1 MMSFT
6 RAHRRPVGTVLAIAA
21 ALALAGCSGGAGA
34 STPAPTETVTTT
46 ATPTPSP
53 TPTPTGPDLADPA
66 SWIVSFTGL
75 GPIEVGAPIEGT
87 ASFMTAFTVVTQEA
101 CPWVTAY
108 AADGLPSVWLPDPQ
122 STGVVG
128 QIVLQAWGGPA
139 SAAVGASPTTAEGVG
154 VGSTL
159 EELRTAYPALTE
171 QQGKYA
177 VFYAVTDD
185 AGHWINFSV
194 TDDLV
199 DGIVVRDE
207 AKIDSEFCG

>member
-1 MMSFT
+1 MSFT
-6 RAHRRPVGTVLAIAA
+6 RAHRRPVVTVLAIAA

-34 STPAPTETVTTT
+34 STPAPTETATTT

-66 SWIVSFTGL
+66 SWIVSFTGV

-87 ASFMTAFTVVTQEA
+87 ASFMTAFTVATQEA

-122 STGVVG
+122 STGVVN

-139 SAAVGASPTTAEGVG
+139 SAAVAASPTTAEGVG

-159 EELRTAYPALTE
+159 EELRAAYPALTE

-207 AKIDSEFCG
+207 AKIDSEYCG

>member
-6 RAHRRPVGTVLAIAA
+6 RTHRRPVFTVLAIAA

-34 STPAPTETVTTT
+34 STTAPTETVTVTPT
-46 ATPTPSP
+46 ATP
-53 TPTPTGPDLADPA
+53 TPTPTGPDLADPS
-66 SWIVSFTGL
+66 SWTVDFTGV
-75 GPIEVGAPIEGT
+75 GPVELGAPILGT
-87 ASFMTAFTVVTQEA
+87 ASLMTAFTVATQEA

-108 AADGLPSVWLPDPQ
+108 AAEGLPSVWLPDPQ
-122 STGVVG
+122 DTGVVG
-128 QIVLQAWGGPA
+128 QIVLQAWSGPA
-139 SAAVGASPTTAEGVG
+139 AVAASSPKTDAGVG

-159 EELRTAYPALTE
+159 AELRAAYPALTE

-194 TDDLV
+194 MDDVV
-199 DGIVVRDE
+199 DAIVVRDE
-207 AKIDSEFCG
+207 AKIDSEYCG

>member
-1 MMSFT
+1 MSFT
-6 RAHRRPVGTVLAIAA
+6 RAHRRPVVIVLAIAG

-53 TPTPTGPDLADPA
+53 SPTPTGPDLADPA

-75 GPIEVGAPIEGT
+75 GPIEVGAPIDGT
-87 ASFMTAFTVVTQEA
+87 ASLMTAFTVATQEV

-122 STGVVG
+122 STGVVN

-139 SAAVGASPTTAEGVG
+139 TAAVASSPTTAEGVG

-159 EELRTAYPALTE
+159 AELQAAYPALTE

-194 TDDLV
+194 TGDLV
-199 DGIVVRDE
+199 DGIVIRDE
-207 AKIDSEFCG
+207 AKIDSEYCG